1 MNMMFE
7 HGRKSNILF
16 WNFWCEKYFW
26 LSNSLSQCLPM
37 PVTQVDTEK
46 VNSLQFIKYNQKAFK
61 LFIPNSTS
69 CKDTNHVNK
78 LINVQPIPFMS

>member
-1 MNMMFE
+1 
-7 HGRKSNILF
+7 
-16 WNFWCEKYFW
+16 
-26 LSNSLSQCLPM
+26 M